1 MPKASDPTFF
11 ATPTDFR
18 AWLMAH
24 HEISQELWVGY
35 YKKESSKASITWP
48 ESVKQALC
56 FGWIDGLRKSVD
68 DESYM
73 IRFTPR
79 KRTSNWSEINIRY
92 VAELTEQGLMQ
103 PAGLAIFALRSE
115 EKSGVYSHEQQQ
127 NASLNAE
134 EEHQFCTHP
143 EAWAFFQSKPPSYR
157 KQAIWWV
164 VSAKQEKTR
173 QKRLQTLI
181 EDSAH
186 QRTIAPLTRAG
197 K

>member
-1 MPKASDPTFF
+1 MQKASDPTFF

-35 YKKESSKASITWP
+35 YKKESGKASITWP

-127 NASLNAE
+127 NASLNTE
-134 EEHQFCTHP
+134 EEQLFCTHP
-143 EAWAFFQSKPPSYR
+143 EAWSFFQSKPPSYR

>member
-1 MPKASDPTFF
+1 MQKVSDPTFF
-11 ATPTDFR
+11 ATPADFR

-35 YKKESSKASITWP
+35 YKKESGKASITWP

-115 EKSGVYSHEQQQ
+115 EKSRVYSHEQQQ

-134 EEHQFCTHP
+134 EEQQFCTHP
-143 EAWAFFQSKPPSYR
+143 EAWSFFQSKPPSYR

>member
-11 ATPTDFR
+11 AAPADFR

-35 YKKESSKASITWP
+35 HKKESGKASITWP

-127 NASLNAE
+127 DASLSAE
-134 EEHQFCTHP
+134 EEQQFCAHP

-186 QRTIAPLTRAG
+186 HRTIAPLTRAG